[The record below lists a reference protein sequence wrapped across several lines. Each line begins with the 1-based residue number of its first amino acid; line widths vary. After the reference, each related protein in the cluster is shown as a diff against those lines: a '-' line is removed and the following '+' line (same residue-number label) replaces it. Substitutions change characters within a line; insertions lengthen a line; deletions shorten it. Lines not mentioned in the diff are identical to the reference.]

1 MTWEIIMLHI
11 HRRVQR
17 RRRIQAR
24 GKAQRLSLMVA
35 FSSAM
40 VVPVPA
46 PAADTVLRL
55 RPVQASGPS
64 TVGFDMSQ
72 ENGQFSSNYRTWVS
86 GGGTGFLISGNKV
99 RFDRSSSQMHV
110 NGKGSNGIVIKGN
123 DAAVMLA
130 DRGEVDEGATGIRVT
145 GKQAALRLL
154 RPLDAQGA
162 GSTGVLLEGGSA
174 RLSGVGIGNTSLSAI
189 GIHVTGNQASLE
201 LKDSPPLSLG
211 AQPIAST
218 IGGGATGLRIDG
230 SQTSIRLRDTERV
243 LGEGSQG
250 VVMGGIGNALHR
262 DGGSSEVTEGGTGL
276 FVQGRLSRVTL
287 SGGTILASGQG
298 AVGMSFRN
306 PDGPR
311 VVFTSGAG
319 HRQAEAGRNQLVAGA
334 DSRIIVSNGATG
346 IHIAGAYP
354 VYADLE
360 GKILVQAHGLA
371 LKLGDEG
378 AFVAGQAR
386 NGVAGSIVAQG
397 MGASGMAA
405 EGAAIISLDHNVHL
419 SPPPPLPA
427 LINLGRIDV
436 DPASGGVLPS
446 RAALPASELEFGM
459 SVSRGE
465 GRNTVA
471 VNEGTITVAN
481 SGVAMIAS
489 SSGAMAVNQGV
500 INLQATPGTLG
511 DGLPLFGMVALNGAT
526 AVNRRLGI
534 INVNAA
540 NARAFHAD
548 SSSTL
553 INQGTVNL
561 NGNPMPARDARM
573 GWSAGPSGMLSGKVN
588 QVLYSSPSN
597 LAGKRLIVGGAD
609 LDALYQVNASTLFN
623 GVLQVDPDGV
633 FVNEGGVASMQLL
646 ISGRV
651 QNAAGARMA
660 LTRNSKLLARGLLVN
675 EGTLVVRYPLGINGW
690 MRNQPSGRLH
700 LLGSGMAFNK
710 QDGGIVNQGEVLAEA
725 ANAGGHRVAAFVAGP
740 GHGNGI
746 HNTGTLTVREG
757 YGVMM
762 TAGAAKQGR
771 SMFIN
776 SGTIDFTADKGTTTA
791 LYVKNHAGHDLVND
805 PEASITVRGNNAIAM
820 RSDSDSQLVNRG
832 TIQLGEKGTTDTGM
846 TAMVLGGRNA
856 AGRIVNDS
864 QGVIRI
870 HARQSHAFLMAGSGS
885 TLINRGQVQLLCGD
899 SSCGVFRDTATR
911 VGDISGSAA
920 AAAYQFVPY
929 FQKSAAGH
937 ELRVARSALAGYVI
951 GTRPD
956 GGAGTLS

>member
-1 MTWEIIMLHI
+1 
-11 HRRVQR
+11 
-17 RRRIQAR
+17 
-24 GKAQRLSLMVA
+24 
-35 FSSAM
+35 
-40 VVPVPA
+40 
-46 PAADTVLRL
+46 
-55 RPVQASGPS
+55 
-64 TVGFDMSQ
+64 
-72 ENGQFSSNYRTWVS
+72 
-86 GGGTGFLISGNKV
+86 
-99 RFDRSSSQMHV
+99 
-110 NGKGSNGIVIKGN
+110 
-123 DAAVMLA
+123 
-130 DRGEVDEGATGIRVT
+130 
-145 GKQAALRLL
+145 
-154 RPLDAQGA
+154 
-162 GSTGVLLEGGSA
+162 
-174 RLSGVGIGNTSLSAI
+174 
-189 GIHVTGNQASLE
+189 
-201 LKDSPPLSLG
+201 
-211 AQPIAST
+211 
-218 IGGGATGLRIDG
+218 
-230 SQTSIRLRDTERV
+230 
-243 LGEGSQG
+243 
-250 VVMGGIGNALHR
+250 
-262 DGGSSEVTEGGTGL
+262 
-276 FVQGRLSRVTL
+276 
-287 SGGTILASGQG
+287 
-298 AVGMSFRN
+298 
-306 PDGPR
+306 
-311 VVFTSGAG
+311 
-319 HRQAEAGRNQLVAGA
+319 
-334 DSRIIVSNGATG
+334 
-346 IHIAGAYP
+346 
-354 VYADLE
+354 
-360 GKILVQAHGLA
+360 
-371 LKLGDEG
+371 
-378 AFVAGQAR
+378 
-386 NGVAGSIVAQG
+386 
-397 MGASGMAA
+397 MAA

-419 SPPPPLPA
+419 APPPPLPA

-500 INLQATPGTLG
+500 INLQATPGTPG

-956 GGAGTLS
+956 GGAGTLSGGHLDASGVTV